1 MCMPLPHLSWGMG
14 WPSWR
19 THNDTSS
26 LYAPS
31 AYDATT
37 TNNSLLAVNLPVAPK
52 LHPRAFP
59 PGGYTQ
65 RAAQPPIWNGASG
78 GQGGSTSSAG
88 SGYNTKSVSMGC
100 TAAPTPLW
108 MASWSSLYN
117 PWAGSI
123 QMWPMC
129 SYAGLAAARPSSR
142 HPEAYSVYWTF
153 VPQVLCWPNSW
164 FAPR

>member
-1 MCMPLPHLSWGMG
+1 MTHHPSTPPLPMMPPL
-14 WPSWR
+14 PTTPCWR
-19 THNDTSS
+19 STSQWHQ
-26 LYAPS
+26 
-31 AYDATT
+31 
-37 TNNSLLAVNLPVAPK
+37 NSTPGLG
-52 LHPRAFP
+52 FP

-65 RAAQPPIWNGASG
+65 QAAQPPIWNGASG

-108 MASWSSLYN
+108 MASWSSFYN